1 MIEFVSLNAFD
12 IVDNVVSLLS
22 PLQILVDKSIFVD
35 FDVAK
40 VADNVDFADGV
51 NDDDV
56 CLIVTFGFDDG
67 VGLTLALAVALLDID
82 VGTVVTTAVVIDVV
96 AAFVGAI
103 TAVVVDVVLLV
114 VAMLVAVV
122 LLVVVGVS

>member
-12 IVDNVVSLLS
+12 IVDGVVSLLS
-22 PLQILVDKSIFVD
+22 SLQILVDKSIFVD

-56 CLIVTFGFDDG
+56 CLTVTFGFDDG
-67 VGLTLALAVALLDID
+67 VGLTLALAVDVLDID
-82 VGTVVTTAVVIDVV
+82 VGTVVTTTVVIDVV
-96 AAFVGAI
+96 AAIVGAT

-114 VAMLVAVV
+114 VAIVAAVV
-122 LLVVVGVS
+122 LLAIVGVS